1 MSNPTASISPSLA
14 LVTPSPVLPLW
25 EAMRGCYLDRRPM
38 LVGPDGLAYPDT
50 NCGDVRRVA
59 ARMSA
64 ALEHPRF
71 DQAGLVAERRAWRAA
86 LRRLR
91 THTAGAAWHHRYPD
105 NLRFWTLDGRQLAE
119 ALRTVDQR
127 RDAITAV
134 DDLPVPPVA
143 YLDPSV
149 LCSDLRHW
157 YLLRRPV
164 HRDRASL
171 LTYPATTI
179 RDAAHVAG
187 LLHACANTAATSAL
201 CAAVDYQAA
210 RRDGAEPY
218 PDAAA
223 FWCEA
228 TRGLRARSPRD
239 AVELEP
245 PGSAA

>member
-1 MSNPTASISPSLA
+1 MSTQTASISPSLA
-14 LVTPSPVLPLW
+14 LVTEAPVLPVW
-25 EAMRGCYLDRRPM
+25 EAMRRCYLDRRPM
-38 LVGPDGLAYPDT
+38 LVGPDGVAYPDT
-50 NCGDVRRVA
+50 LCGDVRRVA

-64 ALEHPRF
+64 ALDHPRF
-71 DQAGLVAERRAWRAA
+71 DHAGLASTRRAWRAA

-91 THTAGAAWHHRYPD
+91 THTAGAAWHHRYAD
-105 NLRFWTLDGRQLAE
+105 NLRFWTLDTRDLAA
-119 ALRTVDQR
+119 ALGTVDRR
-127 RDAITAV
+127 RDAITTV
-134 DDLPVPPVA
+134 DDLPIPAVA
-143 YLDPSV
+143 YTDPAV
-149 LCSDLRHW
+149 LWSDLRHW

-187 LLHACANTAATSAL
+187 LLHACATTAATSAL

-210 RRDGAEPY
+210 RRNGGEPY
-218 PDAAA
+218 PEAAA

-239 AVELEP
+239 AVELEAT
-245 PGSAA
+245 GGGE